1 MQSNYMILLAFLFFF
16 FYIYTIIFLI
26 VIAVRFISNKK
37 IAWKWVIGNLVLI
50 GLFIFLQKL
59 IDDHRLIFT
68 GEYIE
73 SNDWGAGLANL
84 STAIKNEV
92 ILILF
97 FCATQVVLLSVYRIR
112 SKKNLYN

>member
-1 MQSNYMILLAFLFFF
+1 MILLAFLFFF
-16 FYIYTIIFLI
+16 YYVYAIIFLI
-26 VIAVRFISNKK
+26 VIAVRFISRKK
-37 IAWKWVIGNLVLI
+37 IAWEWVIGNLFLI
-50 GLFIFLQKL
+50 GIFIFLQQL

-84 STAIKNEV
+84 STAIKNEI

-97 FCATQVVLLSVYRIR
+97 FCTTQIVLLSVYRSR
-112 SKKNLYN
+112 SKNSFYN